1 MNIVAN
7 KTVNIRIQ
15 KPMVDWIDS
24 LVESGL
30 FSSRSEALREFTRE
44 MVDGKK

>member
-1 MNIVAN
+1 
-7 KTVNIRIQ
+7 
-15 KPMVDWIDS
+15 MVDWIDS

-44 MVDGKK
+44 MVDGKKWLQKYILMKLIMKKT